1 MIVGWVERSEPHQV
15 KKCPMSNVQGMTNNE
30 IPIGTGKCTVAAH
43 SKSLVLG
50 HFQAHC
56 SLLITHCSNV
66 SATVALV
73 GAATA
78 PFRRQQVG
86 PPTPVLF
93 VACMTAS
100 GLTTRSVRRFRAD
113 RHAVERWAGLRKQS
127 FSARTARPTRC
138 RGSYASFAHVA
149 DHRGPIGL
157 RVTARIPTKIAKA
170 CTNVKQRFWPSVAE
184 CARIQVH
191 PAEA

>member
-1 MIVGWVERSEPHQV
+1 MSYERRA
-15 KKCPMSNVQGMTNNE
+15 TNNE

-78 PFRRQQVG
+78 PFHRQQVG
-86 PPTPVLF
+86 PPAPVLL
-93 VACMTAS
+93 VACMTAL
-100 GLTTRSVRRFRAD
+100 GLTTRSVF
-113 RHAVERWAGLRKQS
+113 
-127 FSARTARPTRC
+127 
-138 RGSYASFAHVA
+138 
-149 DHRGPIGL
+149 
-157 RVTARIPTKIAKA
+157 
-170 CTNVKQRFWPSVAE
+170 
-184 CARIQVH
+184 
-191 PAEA
+191 